1 MRPEEQVEN
10 LNQMEKDLKDFHELE
25 YPELAKRV
33 NSMPDGAERR
43 AERAKVLEKLTTYH
57 ERYHKITQMRSNL
70 SSF

>member
-10 LNQMEKDLKDFHELE
+10 LNQMEKDLKDFRELE

-43 AERAKVLEKLTTYH
+43 AERAKVLEKLTAYH
-57 ERYHKITQMRSNL
+57 ERYRKITQMRSNL